1 MHKDIFLTASG
12 FQAVTGEIES
22 FYDEHVEIHTAQAA
36 GGLHV
41 RAALISPPDAV
52 AQIAVI
58 PGRGETAHKYA
69 EFLYCMYQAGI
80 KTAVLF
86 ARGQGISD
94 RLLKDHQRC
103 HIDKFGNLTSDIVLL
118 ISELGF
124 KDYGMLAFSLGGL
137 IALDFVYSDLAITR
151 PKKLALI
158 APFLY
163 PAMKINPRLLAIA
176 SSVLGSLPVIK
187 NAFTPYGREYK
198 LIPFD
203 ENHHSHCEVRYKAY
217 HDYYASHKE
226 LTIGSPTWGF
236 VKETTLKQRQLF
248 SLKEPLPV
256 PIYVQTA
263 DEDKVVSS
271 EACRKFFKNHQ
282 QDPYTPIVSSL
293 SGAYHDVLNEI
304 DEIRNPALNRAIE
317 FLLER
322 K

>member
-1 MHKDIFLTASG
+1 MHKDIFLTASRFKELEG
-12 FQAVTGEIES
+12 RIES
-22 FYDEHVEIHTAQAA
+22 FYKKYVEIHTAQYAS
-36 GGLHV
+36 GLHV
-41 RAALISPPDAV
+41 RAAVISPPNASS
-52 AQIAVI
+52 QIVLI

-69 EFLYCMYQAGI
+69 EFLYCMYHAGI

-94 RLLKDHQRC
+94 RLLKDPQRC
-103 HIDKFGNLTSDIVLL
+103 HIDKFSYLTLDIALL

-124 KDYGMLAFSLGGL
+124 KEYGMLAFSLGGL
-137 IALDFVYSDLAITR
+137 IALDFVCSDLPVAK

-158 APFLY
+158 APFLF
-163 PAMKINPRLLAIA
+163 PAMKISPTVLTIA
-176 SSVLGSLPVIK
+176 SSIIGSLPIIK

-198 LIPFD
+198 RIPFE
-203 ENHHSHCEVRYKAY
+203 ENHHSHSEIRYKAY

-236 VKETTLKQRQLF
+236 VKATTLKQNELF
-248 SLKEPLPV
+248 SLKGQLPV

-263 DEDKVVSS
+263 SEDKVVSS
-271 EACRKFFKNHQ
+271 DACTKFFKKHQ
-282 QDPYTPIVSSL
+282 KDFNAPIVSSL

-317 FLLER
+317 FLLEQ